1 MKRNLFKTICGA
13 VALAAG
19 AVMIIVNTIATV
31 ANTVPSMSANDVIAF
46 LSFGVA
52 ALGILSLQRA

>member
-13 VALAAG
+13 VALAAS
-19 AVMIIVNTIATV
+19 AVVIVVNTIATV

-52 ALGILSLQRA
+52 ALGILNLQRA

>member
-19 AVMIIVNTIATV
+19 AVVIIVNTIATV